1 MTTASQQNQPLTR
14 FVCKEQEIFVCPKDA
29 TNKMI
34 DTETIQYIN
43 FKSTEKRGNNIL
55 YSMNIKFNGTGNS
68 TVNGATLF
76 FYDSLNVMNTP
87 W

>member
-1 MTTASQQNQPLTR
+1 
-14 FVCKEQEIFVCPKDA
+14 
-29 TNKMI
+29 MI

-43 FKSTEKRGNNIL
+43 FKSTEKHGNNIL

-76 FYDSLNVMNTP
+76 FYDSLNVINTP